1 MRFNPIRFVSRFC
14 RRRPWLSA
22 TFFGFVFLNLVPT
35 WPYTPTCELGVRND
49 VYIEEPMSD
58 DYRYSLKAHF
68 RAYGV
73 YYWDIGGVI
82 LIRLLPF
89 MDGYESLPQ
98 IDGIGNANH
107 KAAWALA
114 DEQYIGSFV
123 GRELNGRIYR
133 VPDFIKALRDPKSG
147 GFDHIGT
154 GKYGIH
160 GCRFLRTVIGGK
172 PIIASPVAK

>member
-1 MRFNPIRFVSRFC
+1 MKFKPFPPIVKFC
-14 RRRPWLSA
+14 VRRPWLSA
-22 TFFGFVFLNLVPT
+22 MVFGFVFLNLIPT

-49 VYIEEPMSD
+49 VYIEGSMSD

-68 RAYGV
+68 EAYNV

-89 MDGYESLPQ
+89 MDDLGGMAQ

-107 KAAWALA
+107 KAAWALS
-114 DEQYIGSFV
+114 DEKYIGSFV
-123 GRELNGRIYR
+123 GRELNGRIYH
-133 VPDFIKALRDPKSG
+133 VPDFIKALRNPTTG

-154 GKYGIH
+154 GKFGIH
-160 GCRFLRTVIGGK
+160 GCRFLRTVILGR
-172 PIIASPVAK
+172 PITEAPDKQ

>member
-22 TFFGFVFLNLVPT
+22 TVFGFVILNLVPT
-35 WPYTPTCELGVRND
+35 WPYTPTCELGIMND
-49 VYIEEPMSD
+49 VNIEEPMSD

-68 RAYGV
+68 KAYGV
-73 YYWDIGGVI
+73 YYWDIGGII

-89 MDGYESLPQ
+89 LDGDESLPQ
-98 IDGIGNANH
+98 NDGIGNANH

-133 VPDFIKALRDPKSG
+133 VPDFIKALRNPKTG
-147 GFDHIGT
+147 EFDGRNA
-154 GKYGIH
+154 GPYDIH
-160 GCRFLRTVIGGK
+160 GCRFLRTVIPGK
-172 PIIASPVAK
+172 PVIGAPDEQ